1 MNRNTVQRS
10 PRGGV
15 GVGGHCS
22 LPGGRPC
29 GMRGR
34 GAPGLAPPLCG
45 HSSLAA
51 GQAGPRCTHTRTRRG
66 GAQGATS
73 ARRKQTRITPRGPD
87 PLPLAWGPASGTHPQ
102 HPHPCSPSTSVQTP
116 GRAGAAPPQDGPGGA
131 AARPPATANGLFG
144 LEAPDTPA
152 PQEGEA
158 ALCCLALLPGSFPAE
173 RILRNEL
180 FLGGCP
186 HPPTPQRTEA

>member
-51 GQAGPRCTHTRTRRG
+51 GQAGPRCMQMIDREKVVLVNNT
-66 GAQGATS
+66 
-73 ARRKQTRITPRGPD
+73 IC
-87 PLPLAWGPASGTHPQ
+87 LP
-102 HPHPCSPSTSVQTP
+102 P
-116 GRAGAAPPQDGPGGA
+116 GDAAVA
-131 AARPPATANGLFG
+131 Y
-144 LEAPDTPA
+144 
-152 PQEGEA
+152 
-158 ALCCLALLPGSFPAE
+158 
-173 RILRNEL
+173 
-180 FLGGCP
+180 
-186 HPPTPQRTEA
+186 

>member
-102 HPHPCSPSTSVQTP
+102 HPHP
-116 GRAGAAPPQDGPGGA
+116 R
-131 AARPPATANGLFG
+131 
-144 LEAPDTPA
+144 
-152 PQEGEA
+152 
-158 ALCCLALLPGSFPAE
+158 
-173 RILRNEL
+173 
-180 FLGGCP
+180 
-186 HPPTPQRTEA
+186 HPPGAQQPNQQSLHELMHLLGHKICGIHFITFFIQTVQCHI